1 MYFQRNIKA
10 CSLKPEILKRVS
22 KVIVLRVL
30 TQLQFK
36 FSLVGVITVRL
47 FVYYGCGSPPLFSI
61 G

>member
-10 CSLKPEILKRVS
+10 CSLKPEILKKVS
-22 KVIVLRVL
+22 RVIVLRVL

-36 FSLVGVITVRL
+36 FTLVGVITVRL
-47 FVYYGCGSPPLFSI
+47 FVYYSFRSPPLFSI